1 LRQEAFVVNE
11 NASPEIVES
20 PSQHARTVRW
30 IWGGAVG
37 LLIAFMIGIGIA
49 FANGLDPMSLLQF
62 GYPGITLI
70 MFFSSATV
78 LLPAPGFASVM
89 AAGTVVNPWLVGV
102 FAGFGSAIG
111 ELTGYMVGMGSRE
124 AINPRHGKWWS
135 RCERWMRSNG
145 FLTILLFASFPN
157 PFFDAIGLLA
167 GSLGY
172 PIRKVFIACF
182 IGNTIKY
189 TCLALLGSSALSLM
203 KIFE

>member
-1 LRQEAFVVNE
+1 MVNE
-11 NASPEIVES
+11 NTAPESAES
-20 PSQHARTVRW
+20 PSHHARMIRW
-30 IWGGAVG
+30 IWAGAVG
-37 LLIAFMIGIGIA
+37 LLIAFMVGIGIA
-49 FANGLDPMSLLQF
+49 FANGLDPMSLMQL

-89 AAGTVVNPWLVGV
+89 AAGTVVNPWIVGP
-102 FAGFGSAIG
+102 FAGLGSAIG
-111 ELTGYMVGMGSRE
+111 ELTGYMVGLGSRE
-124 AINPRHGKWWS
+124 AINPRQGKWWT
-135 RCERWMRSNG
+135 RCEFWMRRNG

-172 PIRKVFIACF
+172 PVRKVFIACL

-189 TCLALLGSSALSLM
+189 TGLALLGSSALSLL